1 MRIIVIWGD
10 EPGKIYFGGLFSTK
24 FGVRRFIVTQTCDV
38 MILAAHPD
46 DAEFGASGTV
56 ARWTNEGREVV
67 YVICTNGDK
76 GASDRT
82 LTSDQISAMRKKEQR
97 AAADTLGVREV
108 VFLDYPDQGLEDTPE
123 FRKQIVGLIRTYRPQ
138 TLVTSDPYRRYLWH
152 RDHRIAGQVAMDAVF
167 PYARDHLAYPDL
179 LEKGLEPHKVEEILF
194 WAAEDIN
201 FRSDISATF
210 DRKIEALRCHESQMK
225 TFTSSDPF
233 GWLKNRCR
241 EMAQGESYELAEGFH
256 RVELPR

>member
-1 MRIIVIWGD
+1 M
-10 EPGKIYFGGLFSTK
+10 S
-24 FGVRRFIVTQTCDV
+24 VTQTCDV

-46 DAEFGASGTV
+46 DAEFGAAGTV
-56 ARWTNEGREVV
+56 ARWTNEGRVVV

-76 GASDRT
+76 GSGDRT
-82 LTSDQISAMRKKEQR
+82 LKPQQVSAMRKSEQR

-123 FRKQIVGLIRTYRPQ
+123 MRKRIVRLIRTYRPQ

-152 RDHRIAGQVAMDAVF
+152 RDHRIIGQVAMDAVF

-179 LEKGLEPHKVEEILF
+179 LEEGFEPHKVEEILF

-201 FRSDISATF
+201 FRSDISTTY
-210 DRKIEALRCHESQMK
+210 DRKIAALRCHKSQMK
-225 TFTSSDPF
+225 AFTASDPF
-233 GWLKNRCR
+233 GWLKKRCR
-241 EMAQGESYELAEGFH
+241 DMAQGESYELAEGFH
-256 RVELPR
+256 RVELPH